1 MRQPGN
7 KAGAA
12 AALALA
18 AAWALAAGSALA
30 ERTDL
35 EKPVNIESDS
45 MIADEAKKIA
55 TFEGKVVLTQ
65 GSLVIRADRIVVR
78 QDSDGFYNGVATG
91 NPATFRHK
99 REGSGDY
106 IDGEALKIEYDNKL
120 DRVEF
125 SNSARLRR
133 DSGDDIRGDYI
144 SYDAKTERFA
154 VKSAGAESGTERV
167 RATIMPKKPAA
178 APSPPVSGTDRQD

>member
-1 MRQPGN
+1 MCLPGN
-7 KAGAA
+7 RARAA
-12 AALALA
+12 AALGVA
-18 AAWALAAGSALA
+18 AMCALAAGSALA
-30 ERTDL
+30 ERADRD
-35 EKPVNIESDS
+35 KPINIESDTMMS
-45 MIADEAKKIA
+45 DDSKKVA
-55 TFEGKVVLTQ
+55 TFDGKVVLTQ

-78 QDSDGFYNGVATG
+78 QDGDGFYNGVATG

-154 VKSAGAESGTERV
+154 VKSAGAESGT
-167 RATIMPKKPAA
+167 
-178 APSPPVSGTDRQD
+178 